1 MNISCTQ
8 HLENYIFLQ
17 INKDNID
24 SILFYIAL
32 LFEVVLFSKIL
43 FFLFLVP
50 YCNKCFMQLMLN
62 VESYLYSV
70 VVFVEPADIDV

>member
-32 LFEVVLFSKIL
+32 LFEVVLFRKS
-43 FFLFLVP
+43 FFSFFWYHTVINAL
-50 YCNKCFMQLMLN
+50 CN
-62 VESYLYSV
+62 
-70 VVFVEPADIDV
+70 